1 VITTR
6 QLMREGA
13 ADVLPA
19 PASEPSLAL
28 SLERILN
35 AAAMASDPAPSAEVV
50 AILKAGGGVGA
61 TSLGV
66 QAATILAARGAG
78 QVCFAD
84 LDLQYGAASA
94 YLDLPDAISIVDCL
108 SAGASLAETP
118 FADALAS
125 HRSGVRLLG
134 APKEI
139 VSLDT
144 VRPSHVEALIRGLRR
159 DAALTIVDLPS
170 AWTAWTTEVLRRA
183 NRIVLVTQLTVP
195 HAQMV
200 KRQLRMLA
208 DQDLDGTPVILV
220 CNAVSREQQS
230 SLSIKTVERTLG
242 RKFDVVVPYDPK
254 TMSAAINQ
262 GIELT
267 AVRRGSGLEKAVAL
281 LADQISHGVIAAKTV
296 RR

>member
-1 VITTR
+1 
-6 QLMREGA
+6 M
-13 ADVLPA
+13 
-19 PASEPSLAL
+19 
-28 SLERILN
+28 
-35 AAAMASDPAPSAEVV
+35 
-50 AILKAGGGVGA
+50 
-61 TSLGV
+61 
-66 QAATILAARGAG
+66 
-78 QVCFAD
+78 
-84 LDLQYGAASA
+84 
-94 YLDLPDAISIVDCL
+94 
-108 SAGASLAETP
+108 
-118 FADALAS
+118 
-125 HRSGVRLLG
+125 RLLG

-195 HAQMV
+195 HVQMV
-200 KRQLRMLA
+200 KRQLHMLA
-208 DQDLDGTPVILV
+208 NQHLEGTPVVLV

-254 TMSAAINQ
+254 TMAAAINQ

-267 AVRRGSGLEKAVAL
+267 AVRRGSGIEKAVAM
-281 LADQISHGVIAAKTV
+281 LADQISHGVIAAKTA